1 MAGQIFSAYKETLE
15 RFPVALPEMAN
26 GLMYFGP
33 SPVQIIISGPENEE
47 KTQALIQVSAGFCP
61 FLTKYLGS
69 YYFKMKIYNFTFFFF
84 FEIFLG
90 SSWCTLTLQNI
101 DSSLRKSKRQ
111 FCQSKIGNSA
121 KYPN

>member
-69 YYFKMKIYNFTFFFF
+69 YYFKMKIYNFTFF
-84 FEIFLG
+84 L
-90 SSWCTLTLQNI
+90 LL
-101 DSSLRKSKRQ
+101 L
-111 FCQSKIGNSA
+111 
-121 KYPN
+121 